1 MLDLTDETR
10 SHYSTPLLIRMFYS
24 QAWFLKLFAIS
35 LFLPAA
41 AIPLEAVADIGDA
54 GLELTLPAEV
64 NRIIETRTCE
74 SCTIVVAD
82 LSEADLSGAL
92 FKGSRFVEARFVD
105 TTLVEADLSDT
116 WIQSTIM
123 TGIDLR
129 QANLHNAYLDLV
141 WLNGADLTDTN
152 LDGARIGGFFRN
164 ATLSG
169 ADLTDTRIRSADF
182 TGADL
187 TNTDFTAANVAF
199 VYFVDTDLRNADLHQ
214 ATFETIIY
222 DIRTQFPEDFSL
234 PESGTYLF
242 APHSSVTGILA
253 FSLSLVDQDLTGL
266 DISDSHIEADFAGTV
281 LDKANFENTV
291 AYFSIFTEASLVDA
305 RLCNAQLVRINLT
318 DANLEGADIRG
329 ANLRR
334 AIVNNANFRG
344 AIYNADTQFPEGFDP
359 VAA

>member
-1 MLDLTDETR
+1 MLH
-10 SHYSTPLLIRMFYS
+10 SKV
-24 QAWFLKLFAIS
+24 WFLKLSALS
-35 LFLPAA
+35 FLLSATA
-41 AIPLEAVADIGDA
+41 LPLKAVADIGDA

-64 NRIIETRTCE
+64 DRIIETRTCE

-82 LSEADLSGAL
+82 LSEADLSAAL
-92 FKGSRFVEARFVD
+92 FKGSRFVEARFVN
-105 TTLVEADLSDT
+105 TTLVEADLSDA
-116 WIQSTIM
+116 WIQSTNM
-123 TGIDLR
+123 TGTDLR
-129 QANLHNAYLDLV
+129 QANLQNAYLDLV

-152 LDGARIGGFFRN
+152 LSGARIGGFFRN

-199 VYFVDTDLRNADLHQ
+199 VYFVDTDLRNTDLHQ

-222 DIRTQFPEDFSL
+222 DIRTQFPEGFSL

-242 APHSSVTGILA
+242 APHSSVTGIIA

-266 DISDSHIEADFAGTV
+266 DISDSHIEADFAGAV

-291 AYFSIFTEASLVDA
+291 AYFSIFTEASLVDT
-305 RLCNAQLVRINLT
+305 RFCNAQLVGINLT

-329 ANLRR
+329 ADLRR
-334 AIVNNANFRG
+334 AVVDGTNFQG
-344 AIYNADTQFPEGFDP
+344 AIYNVDTQFPEGFAP
-359 VAA
+359 AAAGAVFDEASADCPPLE